1 MARNGS
7 LPIIKEPFPQQHVVV
22 GQLGLKLHET
32 HIWHEAACHPHS
44 RLGFNKHCTDDST
57 KLSGPTL
64 PLSPEKL
71 KEPAKRLRVLGAG
84 VLPAS
89 DCALTLI
96 TYWILILATH

>member
-44 RLGFNKHCTDDST
+44 RLGFINTVQMTLQSFLARPF
-57 KLSGPTL
+57 LSVQR
-64 PLSPEKL
+64 S
-71 KEPAKRLRVLGAG
+71 
-84 VLPAS
+84 
-89 DCALTLI
+89 
-96 TYWILILATH
+96 